1 MHRRRPYRRAWP
13 ALPTAQRL
21 AAALTTALALSGSVL
36 AQDRAHQPPSLDL
49 AQAFAAAWQQQPE
62 LATQAARTQAV
73 EAAQQ
78 AARRWTA
85 EPPALEVSANS
96 DRLHADEGS
105 REIAISVALAL
116 WRPGERDRAQAL
128 ADAEREALE
137 RSLPAARLRLAGSLR
152 SAWWAL
158 QAARLDATL
167 AREREHAA
175 ARLAEDVARRVR
187 AGELARADQHQAE
200 MALAEAQAGSADA
213 QATLQAARLAL
224 QGLLGG
230 QDLQGL
236 LGGQGLAGDDA
247 IAAAT
252 PEALPAAVDTLLVD
266 SQHPLLAELQA
277 RRAVAE
283 RAAELAA
290 RQGSASPELNLGGT
304 RERGAYGER
313 ARQSLDIGIRLP
325 LGRDDRAAAN
335 LASARAAAL
344 ETQAQ
349 ARLERARLDAEL
361 AGARSRLAAL
371 QQQLSVASRR
381 ARLAQELRG
390 FVDKSF
396 RAGESDLPTRLRAEL
411 EAVET
416 ERQLGRLRIDAA
428 AAISALRQALGLL
441 PA

>member
-21 AAALTTALALSGSVL
+21 AAALTTALTLSGSVL

-213 QATLQAARLAL
+213 QATLQAARLA
-224 QGLLGG
+224 
-230 QDLQGL
+230 LQGL

>member
-230 QDLQGL
+230 Q
-236 LGGQGLAGDDA
+236 GLAGDDA